1 MMIQLTA
8 KLSPNASRQPLPL
21 AGPVSCG
28 FPSPAADYAVPDLS
42 LDELVGI
49 RPTGSIFLF
58 RASGDSMLGTGI
70 RDGDILVV
78 DKAKEAKVGDVVL
91 AIIGCEFTVKE
102 LAKDEQGNF
111 SLVATNPAYP
121 PIVLGEAETLEV
133 WGVCIW
139 VLRQMGAAR

>member
-1 MMIQLTA
+1 MAILTA
-8 KLSPNASRQPLPL
+8 KLSPGASNHPLPL

-49 RPTGSIFLF
+49 RPTSSIFLF
-58 RASGDSMLGTGI
+58 RAAGDSMCGAGI

-78 DKAKEAKVGDVVL
+78 DKAREAKAGDVVL
-91 AIIGCEFTVKE
+91 AIIGCEFTLKM
-102 LAKDEQGNF
+102 LSKDERGNF
-111 SLVATNPAYP
+111 YLAAANPAYP
-121 PIVLGEAETLEV
+121 PIVLGEGETLEV

-139 VLRQMGAAR
+139 SLHQIGTGR

>member
-1 MMIQLTA
+1 MISLTA
-8 KLSPNASRQPLPL
+8 KLSPGSLKRALPL

-49 RPTGSIFLF
+49 RPTSSIFLF
-58 RASGDSMLGTGI
+58 RAAGDSMLGAGI

-78 DKAKEAKVGDVVL
+78 DKAKEAKAGDVVL

-102 LAKDEQGNF
+102 LAKDDQGNF
-111 SLVATNPAYP
+111 FLAAANPAYR
-121 PIVLGEAETLEV
+121 PIVLGEGETLEV

-139 VLRQMGAAR
+139 VLHQMGTAR

>member
-1 MMIQLTA
+1 
-8 KLSPNASRQPLPL
+8 
-21 AGPVSCG
+21 
-28 FPSPAADYAVPDLS
+28 
-42 LDELVGI
+42 
-49 RPTGSIFLF
+49 
-58 RASGDSMLGTGI
+58 MLGTGI

-139 VLRQMGAAR
+139 VLRQMDAAR